1 MLFSISF
8 IFFVFFRIKKVNCS
22 CFIFYSVAAPLIE
35 KDNILRV
42 MQNAC
47 LVLHVYCEKLKKN
60 SFWKPYLGILY
71 TEQRKSCVCVLL
83 HHSFTVVSIQSIII
97 YYLAINF
104 NRAQKNVIS
113 DKMVALGPTCKHVQK
128 CTITAINTPLNIF
141 FSLHLQI
148 ILRP

>member
-1 MLFSISF
+1 MKRVNQISCDSICYSVFPSF
-8 IFFVFFRIKKVNCS
+8 FFVFFWIKKVNCS

-83 HHSFTVVSIQSIII
+83 HHSFTVVSIQSMIWLSTLIEH
-97 YYLAINF
+97 
-104 NRAQKNVIS
+104 K
-113 DKMVALGPTCKHVQK
+113 KM
-128 CTITAINTPLNIF
+128 
-141 FSLHLQI
+141 
-148 ILRP
+148 